1 MQILSAL
8 YSLIFGPLETVFE
21 IIFSI
26 LNKNIRSAGVSVIF
40 LSLAFSLLVLPLYRR
55 ADRIQEETRLKEEKL
70 RPVIDHIKKV
80 FKGDERFMMLQT
92 YYRQNDYSPLS
103 VVKSTVSLLL
113 QIPFFLAAYRMLSN
127 NMYLTGAAFGPIA
140 DLGKPDA
147 LLVLGA
153 VTINVLP
160 IIMTLVNVISSAIY
174 TKGLPL
180 KSKLQLYAMAAV
192 FLILLYNSPSG
203 MVLYWT
209 CNNLFALVKNI
220 LLKFFPIKEKP
231 EAKEKVYTQRHRVL
245 FIMSCI
251 AAGFYMG
258 WFLPSSVMSLA
269 PQEFVNIC
277 TMGDPNIYLVDSLC
291 LGLGL
296 FVLWPSV
303 FCAIASDKGKRAMS
317 YVMFI
322 LTCLLVVNSQL
333 FSNGFGTMNNELV
346 YDAAPVFVTGD
357 IIINLV
363 VCLAAGA
370 VAFLLVRFARPV
382 AGVIAI
388 SASLVFFVMG
398 IVNAVRI
405 EEGYKTVKAQYS
417 TEMPEFTM
425 STEGQNVVVIM
436 LDRAIGPMVPYIFAE
451 HPDLA
456 ERFDGFTYYSNTI
469 SFGAWTNF
477 AAPALYGGYEYTPDK
492 LNARDDEL
500 LMDKHD
506 EALKVL
512 PAIFSENGFNSVM
525 INPSYAGYTWYPSLG
540 IFDDMEGV
548 KAYNTL
554 FKYSKIDFGK
564 AYDDE
569 IRHNLFSYSLYKS
582 APVLLQDIF
591 YDNGNYN
598 ETTLVD
604 ISESSQV
611 ITGPST
617 AYGHNKDFESEYYAL
632 LGLESMTI
640 IDNGSSNNF
649 LFFTCKSTHNPALLS
664 EPDYLPADYV
674 DNTMFDQ
681 TNMARFT
688 VNGKTMIMLDS
699 FDYAHYQINT
709 ASLYALADWLDYLR
723 EQGVYDNTKII
734 VVADHGSGLGGF
746 SDLFLSDLEVG
757 LDAEWFTPL
766 FMVKDF
772 GATGFTTSDEFMT
785 NADTPYLALKDVIE
799 DPVNPYTGNPITN
812 EDKYGDLLLFNST
825 EWEVDKNNG
834 TTYLPGYWYSVKD
847 DLWNKDN
854 WTYEGEW

>member
-8 YSLIFGPLETVFE
+8 YNLIFGPLETVFE

-26 LNKNIRSAGVSVIF
+26 LNKNVRSAGVSVIF
-40 LSLAFSLLVLPLYRR
+40 LSLAFSLMVLPLYRR
-55 ADRIQEETRLKEEKL
+55 ADRIQEETRIKEEKL

-103 VVKSTVSLLL
+103 VLKSTVSLLL

-140 DLGKPDA
+140 DLGKPDG
-147 LLVLGA
+147 LLVIGA
-153 VTINVLP
+153 LNINVLP
-160 IIMTLVNVISSAIY
+160 IIMTLINVVSSAIY
-174 TKGLPL
+174 TTKLPL
-180 KSKLQLYAMAAV
+180 KSKLQLYAMAAL

-209 CNNLFALVKNI
+209 CNNIFALIKNI
-220 LLKFFPIKEKP
+220 VLKFFPIKEKA
-231 EAKEKVYTQRHRVL
+231 EVSEKTFTGKHKLL
-245 FIMSCI
+245 FSMSCL
-251 AAGFYMG
+251 AAGLYTG
-258 WFLPSSVMSLA
+258 LFLPSSVMSLA

-277 TMGDPNIYLVDSLC
+277 TLGNPNLYLIDSVC

-296 FVLWPSV
+296 FLLWPSV
-303 FCAIASDKGKRAMS
+303 FCAIASDKGRRVMS

-322 LTCLLVVNSQL
+322 MACLLVVNSQL

-346 YDAAPVFVTGD
+346 YDAAPVFVTSD

-363 VCLAAGA
+363 VCAAAGAAAFLLAKFARSAAGA
-370 VAFLLVRFARPV
+370 VAL
-382 AGVIAI
+382 
-388 SASLVFFVMG
+388 SASLVFVVMG
-398 IVNAVRI
+398 IINTVKINA
-405 EEGYKTVKAQYS
+405 GYKTVQAQYS
-417 TEMPEFTM
+417 TEMPEFTL
-425 STEGQNVVVIM
+425 STEGQNVVIIM

-451 HPDLA
+451 HPDL
-456 ERFDGFTYYSNTI
+456 EEKFDGFTYYSNTV

-477 AAPALYGGYEYTPDK
+477 AVPALYGGYEYTPDK

-500 LMDKHD
+500 LVEKHD

-512 PAIFSENGFNSVM
+512 PTIFSQNGFDSVM
-525 INPSYAGYTWYPSLG
+525 INPAYAGYTWYPSLG

-554 FKYSKIDFGK
+554 YKYSKIDFGK
-564 AYDDE
+564 TYDNE
-569 IRHNLFSYSLYKS
+569 IKHNLFSYSLYKS
-582 APVLLQDIF
+582 APVLLQSIF

-604 ISESSQV
+604 ISESSQI

-617 AYGHNKDFESEYYAL
+617 AYGHNKDFEAEYYAL

-640 IDNGSSNNF
+640 VEDGNGNNF
-649 LFFTCKSTHNPALLS
+649 MFFSCKSTHNPALLS

-674 DNTMFDQ
+674 DNTAFDQ
-681 TNMARFT
+681 ANLGRFT
-688 VNGKTMIMLDS
+688 VDGKTMLMLDS
-699 FDYAHYQINT
+699 NDYAHFQINT
-709 ASLYALADWLDYLR
+709 ASLYALAQWLDYLR

-746 SDLFLSDLEVG
+746 SDLFLSDFEVG
-757 LDAEWFTPL
+757 VDAEWFTPL

-772 GATGFTTSDEFMT
+772 GAEGFTTSDEFMT
-785 NADTPYLALKDVIE
+785 NADTAYIALQGVID

-812 EDKYGDLLLFNST
+812 DDKYGKLLLFSST

-834 TTYLPGYWYSVKD
+834 TTYLPGYWYSVHD
-847 DLWNKDN
+847 DLWNKEN
-854 WTYEGEW
+854 WTYEGAW

>member
-1 MQILSAL
+1 
-8 YSLIFGPLETVFE
+8 
-21 IIFSI
+21 
-26 LNKNIRSAGVSVIF
+26 
-40 LSLAFSLLVLPLYRR
+40 
-55 ADRIQEETRLKEEKL
+55 
-70 RPVIDHIKKV
+70 
-80 FKGDERFMMLQT
+80 
-92 YYRQNDYSPLS
+92 
-103 VVKSTVSLLL
+103 
-113 QIPFFLAAYRMLSN
+113 
-127 NMYLTGAAFGPIA
+127 
-140 DLGKPDA
+140 
-147 LLVLGA
+147 
-153 VTINVLP
+153 
-160 IIMTLVNVISSAIY
+160 
-174 TKGLPL
+174 
-180 KSKLQLYAMAAV
+180 
-192 FLILLYNSPSG
+192 
-203 MVLYWT
+203 
-209 CNNLFALVKNI
+209 
-220 LLKFFPIKEKP
+220 
-231 EAKEKVYTQRHRVL
+231 
-245 FIMSCI
+245 
-251 AAGFYMG
+251 
-258 WFLPSSVMSLA
+258 
-269 PQEFVNIC
+269 
-277 TMGDPNIYLVDSLC
+277 
-291 LGLGL
+291 
-296 FVLWPSV
+296 
-303 FCAIASDKGKRAMS
+303 
-317 YVMFI
+317 
-322 LTCLLVVNSQL
+322 
-333 FSNGFGTMNNELV
+333 
-346 YDAAPVFVTGD
+346 
-357 IIINLV
+357 
-363 VCLAAGA
+363 
-370 VAFLLVRFARPV
+370 
-382 AGVIAI
+382 
-388 SASLVFFVMG
+388 
-398 IVNAVRI
+398 AVRI

-417 TEMPEFTM
+417 TEMPEFTL

-436 LDRAIGPMVPYIFAE
+436 LDRAIGPMIPYILAE
-451 HPDLA
+451 HPDLE
-456 ERFDGFTYYSNTI
+456 ERLDGFTYYSNTI

-582 APVLLQDIF
+582 APVLLQSIF

-785 NADTPYLALKDVIE
+785 NADTPYLALKDVVD

>member
-55 ADRIQEETRLKEEKL
+55 ADRIQEETRIKEEKL
-70 RPVIDHIKKV
+70 KPVIDHIKKV

-147 LLVLGA
+147 LLVIGA
-153 VTINVLP
+153 VTINLLP

-174 TKGLPL
+174 TTKLPL
-180 KSKLQLYAMAAV
+180 KSKLQLYGMAAV

-220 LLKFFPIKEKP
+220 VLKFFPIKEKA
-231 EAKEKVYTQRHRVL
+231 EAKEKVYTSRHKVL

-251 AAGFYMG
+251 AAGFYTG

-277 TMGDPNIYLVDSLC
+277 TMGDPNMYLVDSLC

-296 FVLWPSV
+296 FVLWPAV
-303 FCAIASDKGKRAMS
+303 FSGIASDKGKRAMA

-346 YDAAPVFVTGD
+346 YDAAPVFLTKD
-357 IIINLV
+357 ILINLA
-363 VCLAAGA
+363 VCVAAGA
-370 VAFLLVRFARPV
+370 AAYLLVRFARSV
-382 AGVIAI
+382 AAVVAV
-388 SASLVFFVMG
+388 SASIVFFVMG
-398 IVNAVRI
+398 IVNIFKI
-405 EEGYKTVKAQYS
+405 EEGYKTVKDQYS
-417 TEMPEFTM
+417 AEMPEFTL
-425 STEGQNVVVIM
+425 STEGQNVVIIM
-436 LDRAIGPMVPYIFAE
+436 LDRAVGPMIPYILAE
-451 HPDLA
+451 HPDLE
-456 ERFDGFTYYSNTI
+456 ERLDGFTYYSNTV

-512 PAIFSENGFNSVM
+512 PAIFSENGFDSVM

-540 IFDDMEGV
+540 IFDDLEGV

-554 FKYSKIDFGK
+554 YKYSKIDFGK

-569 IRHNLFSYSLYKS
+569 IKHNLFSYSLYKS
-582 APVLLQDIF
+582 APVLLQSVF

-604 ISESSQV
+604 VSESSQI

-617 AYGHNKDFESEYYAL
+617 AYGHNKDFEAEYYAL
-632 LGLESMTI
+632 LGLESMTVI
-640 IDNGSSNNF
+640 EDGSGNNF
-649 LFFTCKSTHNPALLS
+649 LFFSCKSTHNPALLS

-674 DNTMFDQ
+674 DNTAFDAA
-681 TNMARFT
+681 NMARFT
-688 VNGKTMIMLDS
+688 VNGKTMLVLDS
-699 FDYAHYQINT
+699 NDYAHYQINT

-723 EQGVYDNTKII
+723 DQGVYDNTKII

-746 SDLFLSDLEVG
+746 SDLFLSDFEVG

-785 NADTPYLALKDVIE
+785 NADTPYLALKDVID

-825 EWEVDKNNG
+825 EWEVENNNG
-834 TTYLPGYWYSVKD
+834 TTYLPGYWYSVHD

>member
-1 MQILSAL
+1 M
-8 YSLIFGPLETVFE
+8 IFGPLETVFE

-55 ADRIQEETRLKEEKL
+55 ADRIQEETRIKEEKL
-70 RPVIDHIKKV
+70 KPVIDHIKKV

-147 LLVLGA
+147 LLVIGA
-153 VTINVLP
+153 VTINLLP

-174 TKGLPL
+174 TTKLPL
-180 KSKLQLYAMAAV
+180 KSKLQLYGMAAV

-220 LLKFFPIKEKP
+220 VLKFFPIKEKA
-231 EAKEKVYTQRHRVL
+231 EAKEKVYTSRHKVL

-251 AAGFYMG
+251 AAGLYTG

-277 TMGDPNIYLVDSLC
+277 TMGDPNMYLVDSLC

-296 FVLWPSV
+296 FVLWPAV
-303 FCAIASDKGKRAMS
+303 FSGIASDKGKRAMA

-346 YDAAPVFVTGD
+346 YDAAPVFLTKD
-357 IIINLV
+357 ILINLA
-363 VCLAAGA
+363 VCVAAGA
-370 VAFLLVRFARPV
+370 AAYLLVRFARSV
-382 AGVIAI
+382 AAVVAV
-388 SASLVFFVMG
+388 SASIVFFVMG
-398 IVNAVRI
+398 IVNIFKI
-405 EEGYKTVKAQYS
+405 EEGYKTVKDQYS
-417 TEMPEFTM
+417 AEMPEFTL
-425 STEGQNVVVIM
+425 STEGQNVVIIM
-436 LDRAIGPMVPYIFAE
+436 LDRAVGPMIPYILAE
-451 HPDLA
+451 HPDLE
-456 ERFDGFTYYSNTI
+456 ERLDGFTYYSNTV

-512 PAIFSENGFNSVM
+512 PAIFSENGFDSVM

-540 IFDDMEGV
+540 IFDDLEGV

-554 FKYSKIDFGK
+554 YKYSKIDFGK

-569 IRHNLFSYSLYKS
+569 IKHNLFSYSLYKS
-582 APVLLQDIF
+582 APVLLQSVF

-604 ISESSQV
+604 VSESSQI

-617 AYGHNKDFESEYYAL
+617 AYGHNKDFEAEYYAL
-632 LGLESMTI
+632 LGLESMTVI
-640 IDNGSSNNF
+640 EDGSGNNF
-649 LFFTCKSTHNPALLS
+649 LFFSCKSTHNPALLS

-674 DNTMFDQ
+674 DNTAFDAA
-681 TNMARFT
+681 NMARFT
-688 VNGKTMIMLDS
+688 VNGKTMLVLDS
-699 FDYAHYQINT
+699 NDYAHYQINT

-723 EQGVYDNTKII
+723 DQGVYDNTKII

-746 SDLFLSDLEVG
+746 SDLFLSDFEVG

-785 NADTPYLALKDVIE
+785 NADTPYLALKDVID

-825 EWEVDKNNG
+825 EWEVENNNG
-834 TTYLPGYWYSVKD
+834 TTYLPGYWYSVHD